1 MADPD
6 RDPEVTDAPT
16 GPDSG
21 GDETELACEAPP
33 PQVAPTFLG
42 QVIEGRSW
50 PLIAIALAFGLLLAA
65 APLLFL
71 AERSPYAEALATYDA
86 LCTARAA
93 GDVAA
98 FRAHLSRRS
107 QAIDAAAMLP
117 VFPCVD
123 RTGTKPTFDPVAG
136 TDPAAGNAWILTVQ
150 AAAGTPLRMRF
161 LREDDAIRWDPGI

>member
-16 GPDSG
+16 GSDPG
-21 GDETELACEAPP
+21 GDGIEVDRGIPL

-65 APLLFL
+65 APLLFM

-93 GDVAA
+93 GDVAG
-98 FRAHLSRRS
+98 FRAHLSRQS
-107 QAIDAAAMLP
+107 QAIDAAAILP
-117 VFPCVD
+117 GLPCVD
-123 RTGTKPTFDPVAG
+123 RAGTKPTFDPVAG
-136 TDPAAGNAWILTVQ
+136 TDPAAGNAWILTIQ
-150 AAAGTPLRMRF
+150 AASGTALRMRF
-161 LREDDAIRWDPGI
+161 VREEDAIRWDPGM